1 MRSPSPRRSVA
12 AAFTIG
18 LTGLALVS
26 GCSEPS
32 AEASGGG
39 AGPVSVATQDG
50 KPPRITLTPKAAQRL
65 GIRTEPAT
73 SAPQGGTRVPAAAI
87 LYSPDGKTF
96 VYTNPEGNVFVP
108 SPVVVVDILGDTA
121 RLSSGPV
128 AGTKVVTVAA
138 AELYGAETG
147 LGAGH

>member
-1 MRSPSPRRSVA
+1 MRSRSPRRSVA
-12 AAFTIG
+12 AALTIG

-32 AEASGGG
+32 AEAVGG
-39 AGPVSVATQDG
+39 ADPVTVVTQDG
-50 KPPRITLTPKAAQRL
+50 KPPRITLTLRAAQRL

-73 SAPQGGTRVPAAAI
+73 SAPQGGRLVPAAAI